1 MIGIVN
7 TGPVEG
13 ETNPIGEH
21 TYEIRINRDVVTTFT
36 HFRAN
41 GLAECLRLAA
51 RAVDSHREQQA
62 FQFLQELR
70 DEQREQKRKPRR
82 SRHQA

>member
-7 TGPVEG
+7 VGPVDG
-13 ETNPIGEH
+13 ETNPLGEYR
-21 TYEIRINRDVVTTFT
+21 YEVRINREVITTYT

-51 RAVDSHREQQA
+51 CAVDRKRDLDA
-62 FQFLQELR
+62 FQLLQEIQDKHGPHR
-70 DEQREQKRKPRR
+70 NVRR
-82 SRHQA
+82 SRRQA